1 MRAPLFSH
9 QSLGRIG
16 ALAVLSI
23 VLMLKSTAASAQ
35 GRLRGTVYD
44 SVASRPLA
52 SAFVQLAMVQD
63 PAVSR
68 SIRTDDQGR
77 FSLDSMPPGTWAVV
91 VMHPRLDS
99 LGIEQLSRSVST
111 SGRGEERIALA
122 VPSPRALLRT
132 VCGDLALGEDT
143 GFLHGRL
150 RRLRGSSAAG
160 PEARDTA
167 DTPAGQVDL
176 QWVDLTI
183 AVADGLGVQRTPRRL
198 TVNARS
204 DGSYTACGVP
214 AGGTVRVRGISGTD
228 TTGTVEMV
236 VADHGMAKLD
246 LTVGPVRHVI
256 EAATDSM
263 SDAAPKRRGDGVLQ
277 GRVVGP
283 GNNPLPD
290 VSVVVWGSDRAARS
304 DASGAWQLRDLP
316 EGTHTVEVRALG
328 FRASRLLVDIADQP
342 QTVLETTLERV
353 VTLDTVRTRAMR
365 DLLFVPELRAF
376 DERRRQYPGY
386 FRGPDEIDRIQPFE
400 ASDIFMAMPGI
411 RLEHSRDGTAVLMR
425 GKAGFPCVP
434 DVIIDRMRVVPTMGR
449 GMIDEWVYARTIR
462 AVEVYPGLTSPPPE
476 FMRAGNQCGTIVIWT
491 GRI

>member
-1 MRAPLFSH
+1 MMGDFLRKSATLA
-9 QSLGRIG
+9 
-16 ALAVLSI
+16 ALLALTTT
-23 VLMLKSTAASAQ
+23 MASAQ

-63 PAVSR
+63 PAISR

-77 FSLDSMPPGTWAVV
+77 FILDSMPPGTWAVV

-111 SGRGEERIALA
+111 TGTGEQRVTLA
-122 VPSPRALLRT
+122 VPSPRVLVRT
-132 VCGDLALGEDT
+132 VCGDAVPGEDT

-150 RRLRGSSAAG
+150 RRLVGSAASNG
-160 PEARDTA
+160 PRDTA
-167 DTPAGQVDL
+167 DHSAGQVDV

-198 TVNARS
+198 TVAART

-290 VSVVVWGSDRAARS
+290 VSVVVWGSDRTARS

-411 RLEHSRDGTAVLMR
+411 RLEHRREGTAILMR

-434 DVIIDRMRVVPTMGR
+434 DVFIDRMRIIPSMGR

-476 FMRAGNQCGTIVIWT
+476 FMRVGNECGTIVIWT
-491 GRI
+491 GRL